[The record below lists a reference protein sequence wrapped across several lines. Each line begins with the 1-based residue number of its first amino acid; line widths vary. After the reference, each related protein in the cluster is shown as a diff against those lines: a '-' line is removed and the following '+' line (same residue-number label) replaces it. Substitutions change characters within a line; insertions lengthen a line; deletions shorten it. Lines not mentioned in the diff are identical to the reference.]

1 LKYKFAAEGTGNFED
16 TIDTLISSAF
26 AVFHAR
32 ALQPI
37 SKFFNQI
44 GSTPNAMD
52 MRPVGVPPNMPHHC
66 QEKVEKSCN
75 YLEILNLP
83 ERDSKIENFMVIPD
97 RLEEDGLTQV

>member
-1 LKYKFAAEGTGNFED
+1 LKYKLATKDASNFED
-16 TIDTLISSAF
+16 TIDILISSAF

-32 ALQPI
+32 AVRPI
-37 SKFFNQI
+37 RKFFNQI

-66 QEKVEKSCN
+66 RERVEKSCN

-83 ERDSKIENFMVIPD
+83 ERDSKIEHFIVIPD
-97 RLEEDGLTQV
+97 RLEEDSLTQV